1 MVRILLGTAPSAEH
15 RTLKM
20 DAMDKQTGIWTYA
33 GSPELVSV
41 AVECGTPESGGYVLA
56 MQLSNGN
63 MRLAATRHPS
73 KYLSA
78 WKHGV
83 RQYGA
88 PEVTRVYVSKPYI
101 RYEQIKRMI
110 AESLKDFKVEESDQY
125 HIDAETLECKAGEIL
140 ESVKQYAEAKNY
152 P

>member
-1 MVRILLGTAPSAEH
+1 
-15 RTLKM
+15 M
-20 DAMDKQTGIWTYA
+20 DAMDKQNSIWTYA

-41 AVECGTPESGGYVLA
+41 AVGNGSPESGGYVLA

-63 MRLAATRHPS
+63 MRLAATQHPA

-78 WKHGV
+78 WKHSV

-101 RYEQIKRMI
+101 RHEQIKRI
-110 AESLKDFKVEESDQY
+110 IIESIKDFRVEELDQY
-125 HIDAETLECKAGEIL
+125 HIDADTLESKAKEIL
-140 ESVKQYAEAKNY
+140 ESVKQYVEENKY

>member
-1 MVRILLGTAPSAEH
+1 
-15 RTLKM
+15 M

-101 RYEQIKRMI
+101 RYEQIKRII
-110 AESLKDFKVEESDQY
+110 AESIKDFKVEESDQY
-125 HIDAETLECKAGEIL
+125 HIDAETLESKASEIF
-140 ESVKQYAEAKNY
+140 ESVKQHAEAKNY

>member
-1 MVRILLGTAPSAEH
+1 
-15 RTLKM
+15 M

-88 PEVTRVYVSKPYI
+88 PEVTRVYVSKLYI
-101 RYEQIKRMI
+101 RYEPIKRMI
-110 AESLKDFKVEESDQY
+110 AESLKDFKVEGSDQY

-140 ESVKQYAEAKNY
+140 KSVKQYAEAKNY

>member
-1 MVRILLGTAPSAEH
+1 
-15 RTLKM
+15 M
-20 DAMDKQTGIWTYA
+20 DAMDKQTSIWTYA
-33 GSPELVSV
+33 GSPQLVSA
-41 AVECGTPESGGYVLA
+41 AVESGSPELGGYVLA

-63 MRLAATRHPS
+63 MRLAATQHPG

-78 WKHGV
+78 WKHSV

-101 RYEQIKRMI
+101 RYEQIKRII
-110 AESLKDFKVEESDQY
+110 AESIKDFKVEESDQY
-125 HIDAETLECKAGEIL
+125 HIDAETLESKAGEIL

>member
-1 MVRILLGTAPSAEH
+1 
-15 RTLKM
+15 M

-101 RYEQIKRMI
+101 RYEPIKRMI

-125 HIDAETLECKAGEIL
+125 HIDAETLECKAGEIF